1 MAKPLHSERVDTAS
15 DLADM
20 DDSTE
25 ILEYQSSPGLSRLA
39 LVLTCV
45 TDTIVPSFIDADRE
59 VGRHKATYMNLANW
73 AAWLGASAVLF
84 AIFQLSEVNAKDAFP
99 RAFLPWLEF
108 CLAAAA
114 VIVAVFGLGGRAQ
127 QKWFVAR
134 HRAEQL
140 RRLKYNFLTRMPLW
154 SPDENT
160 AANCRQ
166 GLAAEVEAILA
177 TSFSGLEYWV
187 TRGTVPKVVEAP
199 RLSDPEWQEIR
210 IYYRKK
216 RLMDQITYFRN
227 ASENNVKR
235 NDKTRIWPSV
245 LFFGSI
251 AFVLVHFCIELVG
264 WRTGGLADVGIAKA
278 TLILAATLP
287 VCGAGIRVIRG
298 VLEYGRNASRYE
310 STHNVLLDLSERLR
324 EADNPA
330 TVFREIGFCEQ
341 ALEAEHREWVRLLV
355 EAEWFG

>member
-1 MAKPLHSERVDTAS
+1 
-15 DLADM
+15 
-20 DDSTE
+20 
-25 ILEYQSSPGLSRLA
+25 
-39 LVLTCV
+39 
-45 TDTIVPSFIDADRE
+45 
-59 VGRHKATYMNLANW
+59 
-73 AAWLGASAVLF
+73 
-84 AIFQLSEVNAKDAFP
+84 
-99 RAFLPWLEF
+99 
-108 CLAAAA
+108 
-114 VIVAVFGLGGRAQ
+114 
-127 QKWFVAR
+127 
-134 HRAEQL
+134 
-140 RRLKYNFLTRMPLW
+140 
-154 SPDENT
+154 
-160 AANCRQ
+160 
-166 GLAAEVEAILA
+166 
-177 TSFSGLEYWV
+177 
-187 TRGTVPKVVEAP
+187 
-199 RLSDPEWQEIR
+199 
-210 IYYRKK
+210 
-216 RLMDQITYFRN
+216 
-227 ASENNVKR
+227 
-235 NDKTRIWPSV
+235 

>member
-1 MAKPLHSERVDTAS
+1 MAQPLHSEGSEVLPN
-15 DLADM
+15 LADM
-20 DDSTE
+20 DDSAE
-25 ILEYQSSPGLSRLA
+25 ILEYKASPSLGRLA
-39 LVLTCV
+39 EVLTCV
-45 TDTIVPSFIDADRE
+45 ADQVVPSFSEADRQ
-59 VGRHKATYMNLANW
+59 VGRYKATYMNLANC

-84 AIFQLSEVNAKDAFP
+84 AIIQLSESSTIDYFP

-108 CLAAAA
+108 SLAASA

-140 RRLKYNFLTRMPLW
+140 RRLKYDFLTRPGVW
-154 SPDENT
+154 SQDEKT
-160 AANCRQ
+160 AANSRQ
-166 GLAAEVEAILA
+166 ALAAEVEAIMA
-177 TSFSGLEYWV
+177 TSFSGLEFWV
-187 TRGTVPKVVEAP
+187 TRGTLPKAIEAP
-199 RLSDPEWQEIR
+199 PLSELEWHELR
-210 IYYRKK
+210 IYYERK
-216 RLMDQITYFRN
+216 RLKDQIVYFRN
-227 ASENNVKR
+227 ASENNVTR
-235 NDKTRIWPSV
+235 NDKTRLWPSV

-251 AFVLVHFCIELVG
+251 AFVLVHFCIELVK
-264 WRTGGLADVGIAKA
+264 WRTGGNSDTSVGKA

-310 STHNVLLDLSERLR
+310 STHNVLLELSERLR
-324 EADNPA
+324 LAADPA
-330 TVFREIGFCEQ
+330 TAFREIGFCEQ

>member
-1 MAKPLHSERVDTAS
+1 MTVAHSLVREKPDDPH

-20 DDSTE
+20 DDSAEIYEYTAIPGLRRFAE
-25 ILEYQSSPGLSRLA
+25 ILTSI
-39 LVLTCV
+39 
-45 TDTIVPSFIDADRE
+45 TDQIVPSFIEADRE
-59 VGRHKATYMNLANW
+59 VGRAKATYMHLANW
-73 AAWLGASAVLF
+73 AAWLGAAAVLF
-84 AIFQLSEVNAKDAFP
+84 AIFQLSQSGDNFP
-99 RAFLPWLEF
+99 RAILPWLEF
-108 CLAAAA
+108 GLAAAA

-134 HRAEQL
+134 HRAEEL
-140 RRLKYNFLTRMPLW
+140 RRLKYNFLTRPALW
-154 SPDENT
+154 SPDEKI

-166 GLAAEVEAILA
+166 GLAAEVEAIMA
-177 TSFSGLEYWV
+177 TSFSGLEFWV
-187 TRGTVPKVVEAP
+187 TRGTVPIAIEAP
-199 RLSDPEWQEIR
+199 PLSDLEWREFR
-210 IYYRKK
+210 TYYRKK

-227 ASENNVKR
+227 ASENNLKR

-251 AFVLVHFCIELVG
+251 AFVLVHFCIELVR
-264 WRTGGLADVGIAKA
+264 WHSKTQPDELVAKA

-287 VCGAGIRVIRG
+287 VFGAGIRVVRG

-310 STHNVLLDLSERLR
+310 STHNVLLELSERLR
-324 EADNPA
+324 EADDPA
-330 TVFREIGFCEQ
+330 SVFCQIGFCEQ